1 MSIVRRTIGYIID
14 RLPFFINRSII
25 YRYRFHIPAIKEKR
39 KKLIEQIHSKN
50 KANVLFIIS
59 SLSMW
64 KYEDI
69 FRLLVSDKRFSIY
82 IILYPYGSYDSV
94 SKRQS
99 MEQLLTYFN
108 KFNIAI
114 YNCYIE
120 NLAIQ
125 PIIDNINPEVVF
137 YQIPYEGVYQNE
149 LEYINF
155 KDKLLCYAPYGI
167 GTAQGNLFT
176 NTVFHNIA
184 WKIFSATE
192 LHKNIGVKESVNRG
206 ENIIVVGD
214 GNATRFCSQ
223 DSKYDKWKNAGK
235 RIIWAP
241 HYSILDGHALH
252 RTGFLWLSKFMLS
265 IADQYNGRI
274 QIAFKPHPKL
284 KTLMYE
290 HPIWGKKL
298 TDKYYKNWEEGK
310 NTILEEGDYAD
321 LFASSDAMIHDS
333 SSFIG
338 EYIYTAKPV
347 LFTCKNME
355 YVRKECNSFGNECL
369 NLHYIASTEIGV
381 KRFIEDVVLNEEDS
395 LKSKRERFR
404 DKFLMIND
412 GLTTGQRIYRNF
424 LQEFGW
430 E

>member
-1 MSIVRRTIGYIID
+1 M
-14 RLPFFINRSII
+14 FI
-25 YRYRFHIPAIKEKR
+25 A
-39 KKLIEQIHSKN
+39 
-50 KANVLFIIS
+50 S

-69 FRLLVSDKRFSIY
+69 FRLLVSDKRFSIN

-94 SKRQS
+94 AKSQS
-99 MEQLLTYFN
+99 MEQLLKYFSR
-108 KFNIAI
+108 FDIAI
-114 YNCYIE
+114 YNCYLE
-120 NLAIQ
+120 NMAIP
-125 PIIDNINPEVVF
+125 PILETINPDIVF

-167 GTAQGNLFT
+167 GTAQGDLFT
-176 NTVFHNIA
+176 NTFFHNIA

-192 LHKNIGVKESVNRG
+192 IHKNIGVKESINRG

-214 GNATRFCSQ
+214 GNANRFNSQ
-223 DSKYDKWKNAGK
+223 ESQYGKWKDSGK

-252 RTGFLWLSKFMLS
+252 RTGFLWLSEYMLTL
-265 IADQYNGRI
+265 ADQYNGKI

-290 HPIWGKKL
+290 HPMWGKEH
-298 TDKYYKNWEEGK
+298 TDIYFNKWNEGK

-338 EYIYTAKPV
+338 EYMYTAKPV
-347 LFTCKNME
+347 LFTCKDIE
-355 YVRKECNSFGNECL
+355 YIRKECNSFGNECL
-369 NLHYIASTEIGV
+369 NLHYIASDKIEV
-381 KRFIEDVVLNEEDS
+381 KNFIDQVVLNEKDP
-395 LKSKRERFR
+395 LKSERDNFK
-404 DKFLMIND
+404 DKFLKIKD
-412 GLTTGQRIYRNF
+412 GLSTGQRIYRNF